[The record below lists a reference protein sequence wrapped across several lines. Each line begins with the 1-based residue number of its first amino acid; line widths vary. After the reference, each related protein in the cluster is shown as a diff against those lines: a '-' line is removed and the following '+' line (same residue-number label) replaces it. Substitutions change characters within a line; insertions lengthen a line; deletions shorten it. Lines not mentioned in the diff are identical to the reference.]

1 MRYLV
6 SACLTG
12 RSCRYNGSH
21 CVHPLYKEML
31 ETGEAVPFCPE
42 VLGGLS
48 IPRDP
53 AEIRVVDGEKK
64 VFTEEGLDVTV
75 AFRIGADLSAGLA
88 EREGISCA
96 VLKNGS
102 PSCGFGKIYDG
113 KFRGQHI
120 PGQGVC
126 ADILA
131 EKGIFLFN
139 DESFAGSRD
148 VTLKKMREDDL
159 RELIQIS
166 KEAFIQDSRDNSPYG
181 EGGPEGYDS
190 ISWHREAVSRGKFYT
205 IRLKD
210 KIVGGLFYSLKTDH
224 SGWVNR
230 IFVKPEFQGCG
241 GSADVF
247 SSCWNRSI
255 RELPAGGWTLL
266 FGLSIIRAS
275 INPWD
280 MNLPGKFFP
289 EKRGTTLLY
298 LRKYENRRPDP
309 VRFSCRC

>member
-31 ETGEAVPFCPE
+31 ENGEAVPFCPE

-53 AEIRVVDGEKK
+53 AEIRMMDGEKK
-64 VFTEEGLDVTV
+64 VLTEAGQDVTA
-75 AFRIGADLSAGLA
+75 AFIIGADLSAGLA
-88 EREGISCA
+88 EREGIACA

-113 KFRGQHI
+113 NFRGQLI
-120 PGQGVC
+120 PGQGIC

-131 EKGIFLFN
+131 EKGLFLFN
-139 DESFAGSRD
+139 EESFAASRD
-148 VTLKKMREDDL
+148 VTLKKLREDDL
-159 RELIQIS
+159 KELIQIS
-166 KEAFIQDSRDNSPYG
+166 RDAFLQDSRENSPYG

-190 ISWHREAVSRGKFYT
+190 IPWHREAVSRGRFYT
-205 IRLKD
+205 IRLKN
-210 KIVGGLFYSLKTDH
+210 KIVGGLFYSLKTDR

-230 IFVKPEFQGCG
+230 IFVKPDFQGRG
-241 GSADVF
+241 IGRRVF
-247 SSCWNRSI
+247 F
-255 RELPAGGWTLL
+255 LL
-266 FGLSIIRAS
+266 EQKHSRITSWGLDTPVWAEHNQNFYKS
-275 INPWD
+275 
-280 MNLPGKFFP
+280 MG
-289 EKRGTTLLY
+289 
-298 LRKYENRRPDP
+298 YEP
-309 VRFSCRC
+309 VREIFSREAGYNLVVLKKIRIQEAGARPVQL